1 MLEGI
6 RDAVRRFLSG
16 SYHER
21 AVDDFLK
28 EIQKELIKSDVNVKL
43 VVELSK
49 RIRERASKEE
59 PPPGVSRKDLLVKI
73 VYEELSSLFGGDR
86 EPQVIP
92 PKRPWVILL
101 VGVQGSGKTTTA
113 GKLAL
118 YYVRRGYRVGLVST
132 DTHRPGAL
140 QQLKTL
146 AERAGSMF
154 YGEDKGDPAE
164 IAQRG
169 VKELLSRGA
178 DLIIVDTA
186 GRHGYGSEEA
196 LLREMREIAAA
207 VRPDEIM
214 LVIDAAIGQRAYDL
228 ASRFH
233 SSTPIGSIV
242 ISKADGSARGGGAL
256 SAAAATGA
264 SIKFVGTG
272 ESLEELEPFRPRR
285 FVARIMGMGDIEG
298 VLERLRAAEEL
309 KRAEE
314 AAAKMVSGKVDM
326 RALYAQLKA
335 IRRMGPLAKVMQSLP
350 LSLGSEAIKEAAKM
364 GEEKIDRWIAIIQ
377 SMTYEELEDP
387 EIIDRSR
394 MRRIAIGSGTSIED
408 VKELLAYYKN
418 MVALSKR
425 LRRDRRLLERLGI
438 DLRESGS

>member
-6 RDAVRRFLSG
+6 REAVRRFLGG
-16 SYHER
+16 SYHEK
-21 AVDDFLK
+21 AVEEFIK
-28 EIQKELIKSDVNVKL
+28 EIQKELIRADVNVRL
-43 VVELSK
+43 VVELTK
-49 RIRERASKEE
+49 KIRERASREE

-73 VYEELSSLFGGDR
+73 VYEELSSFFGGDR

-92 PKRPWVILL
+92 PKKPWVMLL
-101 VGVQGSGKTTTA
+101 VGIQGSGKTTTA

-118 YYVRRGYRVGLVST
+118 YYVRRGYRVGLVSS

-154 YGEDKGDPAE
+154 YGEDRGDPVQ

-169 VKELLSRGA
+169 VRELISRGA
-178 DLIIVDTA
+178 EIVIVDTA

-196 LLREMREIAAA
+196 LLREMREIAEA
-207 VRPDEIM
+207 VKPDEIV
-214 LVIDAAIGQRAYDL
+214 LVIDAAMGQKAYDL

-233 SSTPIGSIV
+233 AATPIGSIV

-264 SIKFVGTG
+264 TIKFLGTG

-285 FVARIMGMGDIEG
+285 FVARVMGMGDLEG

-309 KRAEE
+309 RRAEE
-314 AAAKMVSGKVDM
+314 AAAKMVSGKIDM
-326 RALYAQLKA
+326 RTLYAQLKA

-350 LSLGSEAIKEAAKM
+350 LSLGSEAIKEAAKV

-377 SMTYEELEDP
+377 SMTYEELENP

-394 MRRIAIGSGTSIED
+394 MRRIAIGSGTSVED

-418 MVALSKR
+418 MVAFAKR
-425 LRRDRRLLERLGI
+425 LRRDRRLLERLGL
-438 DLRESGS
+438 DLREAS